1 MNVFVKIKA
10 KFIITFFILL
20 LFPLNLKC
28 QDTTEATTEKEEDT
42 SKDNSTSDISCH
54 FVDNQNNTLICQSL
68 LVTELDLKFI
78 PEKLKTLILNET
90 GIKTLEGSA
99 FENHSIHELVIENN
113 ILLENFYPES
123 LDGVQD
129 LYNLTIRNGDVHFVQ
144 ICVFKASRY
153 K

>member
-1 MNVFVKIKA
+1 MKIKA
-10 KFIITFFILL
+10 KFIIIFVILL
-20 LFPLNLKC
+20 LFPLHLKC

-113 ILLENFYPES
+113 NLLENFYPES